1 MENLLKPKI
10 LICGKDLVND
20 DLFLDLIQKNANT
33 LFLKD
38 LNNLENEVKE
48 LKSKILLFEFS
59 KSFEDDLLKLKLLKA
74 AAPWL
79 EILVIGDGISREEV
93 IRTFRSGIRDY
104 FKKPYNTKLL
114 VERLEAL
121 LKFV

>member
-59 KSFEDDLLKLKLLKA
+59 KSFEDDLLRLKLLKA

>member
-1 MENLLKPKI
+1 MKPKI

-59 KSFEDDLLKLKLLKA
+59 KSFEDDLLRLKLLKA

>member
-1 MENLLKPKI
+1 LENLLKPKI

-59 KSFEDDLLKLKLLKA
+59 KSFEDDLLRLKLLKA